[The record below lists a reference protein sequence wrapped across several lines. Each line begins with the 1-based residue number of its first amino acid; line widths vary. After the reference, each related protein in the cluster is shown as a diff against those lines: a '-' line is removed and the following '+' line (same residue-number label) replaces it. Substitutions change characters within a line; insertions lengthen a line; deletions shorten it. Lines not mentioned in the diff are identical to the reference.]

1 MRRRRR
7 PRPRSEYTEE
17 ELEDG
22 RYKEDEAQFEAI
34 EHKEE
39 KP

>member
-7 PRPRSEYTEE
+7 LRPRSEYNEE